1 MEEGDRLVQRYVAD
15 VDGWV
20 VGWWERTDRPA
31 AGAEERRWQ
40 DTNQQTHL
48 PLQLVD
54 TIPKLGRETI
64 PNAGRIIYVIDDFL
78 LLRFVIF
85 SPTAELDLLFSVL
98 WCPARSC

>member
-1 MEEGDRLVQRYVAD
+1 VEEGDRLVQRYVAD

-78 LLRFVIF
+78 LLRFVI
-85 SPTAELDLLFSVL
+85 
-98 WCPARSC
+98 